1 MNLIM
6 AHCIWHWALWSQIT
20 QVRLN
25 LDLIRKKTNRYRE
38 DIGMDTDADVDVDD
52 RYRYID
58 MDIDSQ
64 KNVYTF

>member
-1 MNLIM
+1 M
-6 AHCIWHWALWSQIT
+6 
-20 QVRLN
+20 N